1 MGGNDGRK
9 ESGLDKAGSEGTGV
23 SLRLGLTVP
32 QAAHSC
38 HLILPL
44 DSRTKVR
51 SLSQGNSAQRRDC
64 SDMDY
69 LELVYVCVCVRTS
82 SVCVHTSA
90 VCVCLK
96 ACVS

>member
-1 MGGNDGRK
+1 M
-9 ESGLDKAGSEGTGV
+9 
-23 SLRLGLTVP
+23 SLRLGLTVA

-69 LELVYVCVCVRTS
+69 LELVCVCVCVC
-82 SVCVHTSA
+82 VCIHP
-90 VCVCLK
+90 VCVCIQQHLEGPK
-96 ACVS
+96 MGLCGWEAEQEKESAKRSP